1 MFFINH
7 EDGFLRCFNSFKCI
21 RNNGNIIW
29 NFAIS
34 IDDKNTEFHEQNNKT
49 QEECIKSY
57 KNWVCPNAG
66 FQGKFFIHRSGCGF
80 SSTNFLDFIPKFY
93 EEKDFTNKKL
103 IARTNYGK
111 VYSAH
116 SIKDNEEV
124 CIKII
129 DTEQMQFDYE
139 ENNLKD
145 YRSDLINEI
154 IILTTFSDYENSV
167 KFYGW
172 YDKENE
178 KAIITE
184 RCDLNLKE
192 FILKKGIAFTTEEI
206 KVTFLPMNEIFK
218 LLQEKLVIHRDIK
231 LENFLV
237 KYTNTE
243 KTKYIIKLSDY
254 GISKFKN
261 NTNSIFSG
269 IKGSED
275 TIAPEISLN
284 KTTKYESTVDIFS
297 LGIILYQLSHNL
309 RHPFGSNFNES
320 YNIYKNHFDND
331 DFDIKFDESIK
342 DENFKDLLRKMLKIN
357 PNNRIS
363 WENYFNHPFFN

>member
-1 MFFINH
+1 
-7 EDGFLRCFNSFKCI
+7 
-21 RNNGNIIW
+21 
-29 NFAIS
+29 
-34 IDDKNTEFHEQNNKT
+34 
-49 QEECIKSY
+49 
-57 KNWVCPNAG
+57 
-66 FQGKFFIHRSGCGF
+66 
-80 SSTNFLDFIPKFY
+80 
-93 EEKDFTNKKL
+93 
-103 IARTNYGK
+103 
-111 VYSAH
+111 
-116 SIKDNEEV
+116 
-124 CIKII
+124 
-129 DTEQMQFDYE
+129 MQFDYE

-342 DENFKDLLRKMLKIN
+342 DENFKDLLRKMLRIN
-357 PNNRIS
+357 PINRIS
-363 WENYFNHPFFN
+363 WENYFNHQFFR